1 MQDLGIAAIV
11 RAAWSERQLFE
22 VMVDFW
28 SNHLN
33 VTNFHDSVW
42 WSRHDYDRGVIRAHA
57 LGKFS
62 DMLRASAK
70 HPAMLTYLNN
80 AESTKDNPNENY
92 GRELLELH
100 TVGLD
105 AGYTEDEMRTSAL
118 ILTGLGVH
126 WYDDVDD
133 GTFHYDAENHYT
145 GSVKVLGWSSKNASA
160 SNGLTV
166 ALDYVDYLAHHPSTA
181 RRISTK
187 LCQRFVS
194 DTPPAAL
201 VDEMATAY
209 RHNDTA
215 IAPVLR
221 VLFNSNAFHA
231 AKGQKVLRPMQDV
244 ISDPADPRDR
254 SGRQRRRRRHGRAV
268 LADREHERR
277 APGLGDAERL
287 PGRRGLVAV
296 RRGHAQSMERASFA
310 RRRVERRPED
320 PRAAFVPAAR
330 EPAQHARCSGADPL
344 AATRVPNARDRPS
357 GRDLRV
363 PG

>member
-1 MQDLGIAAIV
+1 
-11 RAAWSERQLFE
+11 
-22 VMVDFW
+22 
-28 SNHLN
+28 
-33 VTNFHDSVW
+33 
-42 WSRHDYDRGVIRAHA
+42 VIRAHA

-126 WYDDVDD
+126 WYDEVDD

-201 VDEMATAY
+201 VDEMAATY

-244 ISDPADPRDR
+244 ISTLRILGIEPGANDGDDGTGGLYWLIESMSDAPGFVRLCCPSTCPARTAPSCRPSR
-254 SGRQRRRRRHGRAV
+254 SGSCSARSRPLTGTRSAGSWATLRAT
-268 LADREHERR
+268 H
-277 APGLGDAERL
+277 
-287 PGRRGLVAV
+287 
-296 RRGHAQSMERASFA
+296 S
-310 RRRVERRPED
+310 RRP
-320 PRAAFVPAAR
+320 PKR
-330 EPAQHARCSGADPL
+330 SGGASPIWW
-344 AATRVPNARDRPS
+344 R
-357 GRDLRV
+357 
-363 PG
+363 